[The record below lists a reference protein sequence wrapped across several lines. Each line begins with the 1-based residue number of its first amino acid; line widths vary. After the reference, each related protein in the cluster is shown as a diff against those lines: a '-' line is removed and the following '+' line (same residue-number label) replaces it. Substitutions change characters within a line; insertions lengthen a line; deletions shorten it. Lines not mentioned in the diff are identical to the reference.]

1 MRTDVH
7 TAMMNTVDFIAVCA
21 KVPKDAV
28 QKQGHVSWKC
38 HLAAL
43 IVKISIIIKAL
54 RYPC

>member
-1 MRTDVH
+1 
-7 TAMMNTVDFIAVCA
+7 MMKAVDFIAVCA